1 METNRILL
9 RPWRE
14 SDAATLFKYAS
25 DPEVGPRA
33 GWPPH
38 KSVEESL
45 EIIRT
50 VFRTETMWT
59 VELKETGEAIGCVGY
74 LPAAASNLEIP
85 SDQCEVGYWI
95 ARPYWGK
102 GICTEAMRLVVDYCL
117 NEKGFSVLWGT
128 YFPSNP
134 ASGRVMEKCG
144 FADTGRETLCPN
156 LEIGSDRPVRVMK
169 LEKTSNMKTE
179 INPKETKRA
188 YAFEM
193 WLNAPMP
200 MVTLVKTMNV
210 SHLIKL
216 SRKSGIKF
224 NTLMCWCIG
233 KAAVET
239 EEMFLLPENGKLFR
253 YNQIAV
259 NVVVKNNKGGI
270 NSCDIPFSDDLR
282 RFNNDYLTLTTKT
295 AEECQSSFLDDHM
308 VVGTSAMIQTEL
320 DCVVNQYTDKFLNP
334 MVMWGKYR
342 KSLFKTTLPVS
353 FQFHHV
359 QMDGGDAARF
369 LERLQRT
376 ILAAEK

>member
-50 VFRTETMWT
+50 VFNTETMWT

-74 LPAAASNLEIP
+74 LPAAAANLEIP

-102 GICTEAMRLVVDYCL
+102 GICTEAMRLMVDYCL